1 MKTSSRV
8 LLLTLTAV
16 ISLVSLT
23 GCNWF
28 SSNNPT
34 VIDLFVADTPVDGA
48 DSVVIDFTGV
58 QLQGS
63 TGAPVEYDFA
73 TPMSLDILQHEDDDF
88 NVLLDQQGIVPGHY
102 QWIRLMVDMS
112 KSSITLADG
121 SQHPL
126 VIPSGDQTGIKLV
139 SGFDVGSG
147 QETSL
152 TVDFDLRKS
161 IALASGTYDFMP
173 AMRLVDNSQVVSME
187 GFVSNTFLIGTTAV
201 TAPTCDPAAYIYA
214 GGNITPVDINPTSKV
229 QPVATATVYLDSF
242 TGNYK
247 YAADFLTPGT
257 YTVAL
262 VCAAGDDPA
271 TTDSLSFAEPQTVT
285 LSTDFFTEVDFP

>member
-1 MKTSSRV
+1 MKTRHRAI
-8 LLLTLTAV
+8 LLVLTAAALL
-16 ISLVSLT
+16 SLN
-23 GCNWF
+23 GCGWD
-28 SSNNPT
+28 SSSNPT

-58 QLQGS
+58 QIQGA
-63 TGAPVEYDFA
+63 TGAPVEYDFP
-73 TPMSLDILQHEDDDF
+73 TPMSIDVLQHEDDDF
-88 NVLLDQQGIVPGHY
+88 NILLDQQGIAHGHY

-126 VIPSGDQTGIKLV
+126 VILSGDQTGLKLV

-147 QETSL
+147 QEVSL

-161 IALASGTYDFMP
+161 ITLASGTYDFTP

-187 GFVSNTFLIGTTAV
+187 GFVSNTFLIGATAV

-214 GGNITPVDINPTSKV
+214 GSNITPVDINPTSKV
-229 QPVATATVYLDSF
+229 QPVATAAVYLDSF
-242 TGNYK
+242 TGSYK

-271 TTDSLSFAEPQTVT
+271 KADSLTFAEPQTVT
-285 LSTDFFTEVDFP
+285 LSTGFFTEVDFP